1 MTQPN
6 NETDNNTLSSVGLLM
21 WIKTI
26 CILPNAN
33 INTIK
38 AIRESHG
45 VCILQHDFSDELQKG
60 YSIIINVSE
69 QNLLEFCRKQH
80 IQSLTLCKLDIDN
93 EYIITNIRHY
103 ALTSSAPSYYK
114 ARKKHRKITLYSC
127 DECISIPIMRTEA
140 DCLLIKGL
148 KFSYKLPFRKLVE
161 INKRIDINLK
171 SFQRSSPDE
180 VFNLANFGVGITPW
194 YYRKKLYQGML

>member
-1 MTQPN
+1 MTN
-6 NETDNNTLSSVGLLM
+6 NETDNNTLSSAGMLRWV
-21 WIKTI
+21 KTI
-26 CILPNAN
+26 CILQDAN

-38 AIRESHG
+38 AIKESHI
-45 VCILQHDFSDELQKG
+45 VCIPQQDSSDGLQTG
-60 YSIIINVSE
+60 YLIIINVSE
-69 QNLLEFCRKQH
+69 QNLLEFCIKQH
-80 IQSLTLCKLDIDN
+80 IQSFALCKLDIDN
-93 EYIITNIRHY
+93 ERIITNIRHY
-103 ALTSSAPSYYK
+103 ALTTLATSYYK

-127 DECISIPIMRTEA
+127 DECISIPFMRIEA

-161 INKRIDINLK
+161 INKRIDTNLK

-194 YYRKKLYQGML
+194 YYRKKLYRGII